1 MMLPPSKKITVPA
14 RLCRELSVFRRQ
26 LHNADTA
33 EKAMKVEVG
42 VSALENAMRK
52 AGFGEIEAIRPVR
65 EMFLDSRWTLGRLL
79 AKAVRGHGPGRGRK
93 GVGNADTFLP
103 AGLKRDA
110 AMEAQRIGTLPPKEK
125 EKAYRQAKEDE
136 VLPTISLLIDVA
148 RPYWYQASRKA
159 KHRAI
164 KQNAA
169 DLEEILGP
177 FPLIYAD
184 PPWKFEIYS
193 EKGAERTADQ
203 HYPTLDDDELAAF
216 EVQGQLVR
224 EIAHDDAAL
233 FLWCTS
239 SNLKR
244 AIKLMERWDFE
255 FKSSAVWVKTKE
267 DGTPWSG
274 LGLVFR
280 NAHELLLYGTR
291 GKMPGP
297 QYQPCSVFMCQRGAH
312 SAKPPEIRAAIEK
325 MYPDFDRRT
334 RLDLFS
340 RCQSDDDW
348 TSYGY
353 EALSHAAE

>member
-1 MMLPPSKKITVPA
+1 MLAPPKKITVPA
-14 RLCRELSVFRRQ
+14 TLSRELSVFRRQ

-52 AGFGEIEAIRPVR
+52 AGFGEIEALRPVR

-79 AKAVRGHGPGRGRK
+79 AKAVRAKPGRK
-93 GVGNADTFLP
+93 GKNGNTFEAQTYLP
-103 AGLKRDA
+103 PGLDRFA
-110 AMEAQRIGTLPPKEK
+110 SLQAQRIGTLPPKEK

-136 VLPTISLLIDVA
+136 ILPTISLLIDVA

-164 KQNAA
+164 RQNAA
-169 DLEEILGP
+169 DLEEVLGP

-239 SNLKR
+239 SNLER
-244 AIKLMERWDFE
+244 ALKLMERWGFE

-334 RLDLFS
+334 RLELFS
-340 RCQSDDDW
+340 RESNDGW